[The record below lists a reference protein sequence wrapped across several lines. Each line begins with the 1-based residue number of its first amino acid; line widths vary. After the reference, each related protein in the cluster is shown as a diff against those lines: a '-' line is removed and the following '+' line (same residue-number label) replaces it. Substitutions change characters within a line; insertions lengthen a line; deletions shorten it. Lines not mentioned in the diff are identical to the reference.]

1 MPTHAETRTIPCTPE
16 QLFDLVAD
24 VERYPEFLPWCVAC
38 RIRRWETP
46 QRLVADLVI
55 GFKMIR
61 ERFTSRV
68 ELLRPGRIDVAYY
81 DGPFRYLTNHWTF
94 AADENGHCVI
104 DFYIDFEFRSRTL
117 QKMMGK
123 LFNEAVHR
131 MVNAFERRAVALYG
145 GGVSQGSAP
154 TGRPAAAQVH
164 ASPLPGGLPGDH
176 R

>member
-1 MPTHAETRTIPCTPE
+1 MPTHAETRTIPFTPE

-68 ELLRPGRIDVAYY
+68 ELSRPGRIDVAYY

-94 AADENGHCVI
+94 AADADGQCVI

-123 LFNEAVHR
+123 LFNEAVQR
-131 MVNAFERRAVALYG
+131 MVNAFERRAIALYG
-145 GGVSQGSAP
+145 PEGPQGAEP
-154 TGRPAAAQVH
+154 TGRPAAVPAH
-164 ASPLPGGLPGDH
+164 ASPLPGAPPGD
-176 R
+176 RR